1 MLSCSG
7 SACSTTVM
15 PIRSCILALLMFL
28 SGFAMAQPAVKAA
41 DTAACAAEKA
51 DLEKRIAEAQSKG
64 RMLQRR
70 ELAAQL
76 AALQA
81 GCKPLD
87 GDQNRA
93 ARITSLEKEI
103 GALRADLAEA
113 ERQLRILKDTPSR

>member
-1 MLSCSG
+1 
-7 SACSTTVM
+7 M
-15 PIRSCILALLMFL
+15 PIRSCTLAFL
-28 SGFAMAQPAVKAA
+28 VFFSGFAMAQPAIKAA
-41 DTAACAAEKA
+41 DTAACAVEKA

-87 GDQNRA
+87 ADQTRA
-93 ARITSLEKEI
+93 ARIASLEKEI
-103 GALRADLAEA
+103 GALQAELNA
-113 ERQLRILKDTPSR
+113 AQEQLRTLKASPAR